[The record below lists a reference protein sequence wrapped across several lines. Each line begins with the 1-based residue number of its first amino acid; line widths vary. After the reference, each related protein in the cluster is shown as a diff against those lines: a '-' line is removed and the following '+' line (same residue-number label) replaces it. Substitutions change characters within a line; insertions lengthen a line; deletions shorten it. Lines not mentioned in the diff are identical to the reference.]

1 MNLSFTICD
10 DNIEHIKDITNTIE
24 QLEISHSVQVS
35 SCTTAT
41 ELLDKLAQ
49 AKSLSKPLPN
59 FVLVDIELPDIDG
72 IELGKKIKE
81 LYPAITLV
89 FITSYVEYAVKGYE
103 AKADR
108 YLLKPIK
115 LGDIDSLVQD
125 FLKEQTKVKR
135 LILRNNEQE
144 HLIYI
149 KDILYI
155 SAEDKCTILYTENNR
170 FIDYK
175 SLNDYEK
182 LLGDFGFYRIH
193 RKYLINMYHHKSQTK
208 GFVTLSNDTVLPL
221 SRRKE
226 AQYRENLL
234 KMLEKDLL

>member
-10 DNIEHIKDITNTIE
+10 DNIEHIRDITNTIE

>member
-10 DNIEHIKDITNTIE
+10 DNKEHIEDIKNTIE
-24 QLEISHSVQVS
+24 QLGKGHNIQVS
-35 SCTTAT
+35 SCNTAV
-41 ELLDKLAQ
+41 ELLEKLAQ
-49 AKSLSKPLPN
+49 AKSSDMTLPN

-81 LYPAITLV
+81 LYPQIVLV

-108 YLLKPIK
+108 YLLKPISLK
-115 LGDIDSLVQD
+115 DIEGMVQD
-125 FLKEQTKVKR
+125 FLKEQTKIKR
-135 LILRNNEQE
+135 LLLRDKDQE

-155 SAEDKCTILYTENNR
+155 SAEDKCTILYTDNNH

-193 RKYLINMYHHKSQTK
+193 RKYLINMYHHKSQAK
-208 GFVTLSNDTVLPL
+208 GFVTLGNDTILPL
-221 SRRKE
+221 SRRRE
-226 AQYRENLL
+226 VQYRENLL
-234 KMLEKDLL
+234 KMLERDLL

>member
-10 DNIEHIKDITNTIE
+10 DNIEHIRDITNTIE

-115 LGDIDSLVQD
+115 LGDIDSLVRD

-208 GFVTLSNDTVLPL
+208 GFVTLSNDIVLPL

>member
-10 DNIEHIKDITNTIE
+10 DNLEHIKDITNTIE
-24 QLEISHSVQVS
+24 QLKLGYDVQVN

-41 ELLDKLAQ
+41 ELLERLEK
-49 AKSLSKPLPN
+49 AKSCKEALPT
-59 FVLVDIELPDIDG
+59 FVLVDIQLPDTDG

-81 LYPAITLV
+81 LYPDITLI

-115 LGDIDSLVQD
+115 SEDIESIVKS
-125 FLKEQTKVKR
+125 FLKEQAKAKR
-135 LILRNNEQE
+135 IILRDKEQE
-144 HLIYI
+144 HLLYI

-155 SAEDKCTILYTENNR
+155 SAEDKCTILYTDNNR

-182 LLGDFGFYRIH
+182 LLEDFGFYRIH
-193 RKYLINMYHHKSQTK
+193 RKYLINMYHHKSQTR
-208 GFVTLSNDTVLPL
+208 GFVTLSNDLILPL

-226 AQYRENLL
+226 AQYKEKLL